1 MSGIGE
7 LWLTP
12 ETIAQLPVSYEDWLA
27 MVDETYGLCLSRFT
41 RELLAAGLRGQRS
54 VVVPADRSH
63 TRLYWEPARQL
74 YVIQRRDYLTPWPEL
89 PEGADLLTLW

>member
-1 MSGIGE
+1 MSGVGE
-7 LWLTP
+7 VWVTP
-12 ETIAQLPVSYEDWLA
+12 EVLAQLTVSYEDWLT
-27 MVDETYGLCLSRFT
+27 MVDETYGLRLSRFT

-54 VVVPADRSH
+54 VVGPAEHRH
-63 TRLYWEPARQL
+63 TRLYWDTAQQR